1 MKELDASGSLSS
13 SHRQGWPYVCS
24 SSSSLSHFVLLGARF
39 VFDNSLCVSMCVSVD
54 ICVYLCAYVCV
65 CARVCVCAHMR
76 LFRGS
81 RHPFLH
87 LHGARLYFRHSVCCV
102 PSLQFA
108 DHWRLSPP
116 LPWGLIFFQRETLE
130 FSRFHSRPLTQITNL
145 GLAEQLLSWSRYY
158 FLDFFSHCGGLCP
171 YSAPP
176 SRCTRGVRR
185 RDG

>member
-1 MKELDASGSLSS
+1 
-13 SHRQGWPYVCS
+13 
-24 SSSSLSHFVLLGARF
+24 
-39 VFDNSLCVSMCVSVD
+39 MC
-54 ICVYLCAYVCV
+54 ICVHTCV
-65 CARVCVCAHMR
+65 CARVCVCVHMR

-116 LPWGLIFFQRETLE
+116 LPWGLVFFQRETLE

-158 FLDFFSHCGGLCP
+158 FLDFFFPLWWPLSLLSTSKQVHAWCQVQRWLRAQRMAGQISGVAISSLAAGQHGGKD
-171 YSAPP
+171 
-176 SRCTRGVRR
+176 SRVGLTRPGLIWWVWV
-185 RDG
+185 GPT